1 MNAETTNE
9 RGKDMLTECKLIIMC
24 LDLKL
29 LSQSWENHDRTNDS
43 SDKITHEKRY
53 KALCMQEQ

>member
-29 LSQSWENHDRTNDS
+29 LS
-43 SDKITHEKRY
+43 
-53 KALCMQEQ
+53 